1 MPTSTS
7 PAVMT
12 DSAIVSRRTIG
23 AGCVL
28 LLLLLGP
35 LFVCMPLNSDTAL
48 FDLQAER
55 VLQGGV
61 LYRDIVE
68 PNLPGVVWIH
78 LAVRP
83 LVGWSSE
90 AIRAVD
96 LLIFAGI
103 IFLAMRMLRGHRAGA
118 LFAFSAT
125 MFYLCCNEWCHCQR
139 DTWMLLPAVSALLLR
154 LRSGTVE
161 PRRLQFAV
169 LEGSLWGCAFWIKP
183 HVAVPALIVIA
194 VDTMLRQNRSGVIKD
209 IAAVIAGGILAALPG
224 IWWLIDS
231 GAWPHFWEMMLE
243 WNPEYLE
250 AGRER
255 QSPERWWMMIYRF
268 HPWWIVHIVAVPL
281 AWQAIRVAITV
292 RDNIAC
298 DRTVSLVAAI
308 YAGWLLQALILQHA
322 MDYIHAPPIVLGLLL
337 ISSWPWQLDMAP
349 RRVATGVFLCLALL
363 AAPILNLQ
371 RLAMWPGCWSEGS
384 SMPIRATLAHGTF
397 PAWQQLSKVVDYLRE
412 QRVKDGELTCL
423 NVHSVHVFRELRVQ
437 PATRYWCTLILQD
450 LFKHRAAGIDAAVR
464 RNTSRFIVTES
475 LESGLTNDDS
485 PNDFPWNRPVV
496 FEAGTYK
503 IHATN
508 VLQPGPEDGQP
519 LPIRSSDSDVQT
531 ELPNPTLPR
540 TAIHDDVSSK
550 SI

>member
-1 MPTSTS
+1 MPTFTSSTVS
-7 PAVMT
+7 N
-12 DSAIVSRRTIG
+12 DSVIASRRTIG
-23 AGCVL
+23 ACCVL
-28 LLLLLGP
+28 LLFLLGP
-35 LFVCMPLNSDTAL
+35 LFLCMPLNSDTAL

-55 VLQGGV
+55 VLEGGV

-103 IFLAMRMLRGHRAGA
+103 VFLGMRMLRAPRTGT
-118 LFAFSAT
+118 LFAFIAT
-125 MFYLCCNEWCHCQR
+125 MFYLCCSEWCHCQR
-139 DTWMLLPAVSALLLR
+139 DTWMLLPAVAAVYLR
-154 LRSGTVE
+154 LQAGTDK
-161 PRRLQFAV
+161 PRRLKFAL
-169 LEGSLWGCAFWIKP
+169 LEGTLWGCAFWIKP

-194 VDTMLRQNRSGVIKD
+194 VDAMHRRNRSDVIKD
-209 IAAVIAGGILAALPG
+209 VAAVITGGMLAALPG
-224 IWWLIDS
+224 IWWLIDN

-255 QSPERWWMMIYRF
+255 QSPDRWLMMTYRF
-268 HPWWIVHIVAVPL
+268 HPWWIVHVVAVPL
-281 AWQAIRVAITV
+281 ACRAIRTAITPG
-292 RDNIAC
+292 DGKTC
-298 DRTVSLVAAI
+298 DRSVSLLAAI
-308 YAGWLLQALILQHA
+308 YAGWLLQAIILQHA

-337 ISSWPWQLDMAP
+337 ISAWPWRLDMAP
-349 RRVATGVFLCLALL
+349 RRVATASFLCLALL
-363 AAPILNLQ
+363 AAPILNRQ
-371 RLAMWPGCWSEGS
+371 RLAMWPRCWSEGS
-384 SMPIRATLAHGTF
+384 STPVRATLAHGTF

-450 LFKHRAAGIDAAVR
+450 LFKHRAASIDAAVR

-475 LESGLTNDDS
+475 IESGLTNGGS
-485 PNDFPWNRPVV
+485 PDDFPWNLPVV

-503 IHATN
+503 VHATN
-508 VLQPGPEDGQP
+508 VLQPGTEDGQP
-519 LPIRSSDSDVQT
+519 LTVRSFDTDVRPKLLDT
-531 ELPNPTLPR
+531 TPPR
-540 TAIHDDVSSK
+540 TANYDDVFSETF
-550 SI
+550 